1 MKTTFAATLIAFGL
15 LASTSAAIG
24 QAPAAMREKPPVGCV
39 LRPAPPVSCSE
50 VKRPDGSTVRVTAK
64 DRRLTAAKIAA
75 VAEQLSGQL
84 PNPLGQYQMEEFSE
98 IAARVAG
105 NQGVGPA
112 GITVQLCWE
121 GKRRRWCIGVEV
133 EI

>member
-1 MKTTFAATLIAFGL
+1 M
-15 LASTSAAIG
+15 
-24 QAPAAMREKPPVGCV
+24 
-39 LRPAPPVSCSE
+39 
-50 VKRPDGSTVRVTAK
+50 TAK
-64 DRRLTAAKIAA
+64 DRRLTAAKITA

-112 GITVQLCWE
+112 GILIQLCWQ
-121 GKRRRWCIGVEV
+121 GKRRQWCVGVEV

>member
-1 MKTTFAATLIAFGL
+1 MKTKLVATLIAFGL
-15 LASTSAAIG
+15 LGSTSAAFG
-24 QAPAAMREKPPVGCV
+24 QAPSVMREKPPVGCI

-50 VKRPDGSTVRVTAK
+50 VKRPDGSSVRVTAK
-64 DRRLTAAKIAA
+64 DRRVSAAKIAA
-75 VAEQLSGQL
+75 FTEQLSGQL

-98 IAARVAG
+98 IAARVAS

-112 GITVQLCWE
+112 GILIQLCWQ
-121 GKRRRWCIGVEV
+121 GKRRQWCVGVEV